1 MNLKQAPVT
10 ESSWDRLRDRFML
23 KYENFRIRLRRQL
36 GSDDLACETLQET
49 WLQLQ
54 RAVGPRAI
62 ERPDAYLY
70 ATALNVAAGLKRS
83 EARHA
88 SRVEVEAAMD
98 LADQAAGPLDVVAS
112 RFDIEELERAI
123 EEMPDRRRTI
133 LLAAR
138 VELLPIQVIAE
149 QLGLSRRSVQE
160 ELKRAIEHCAARL
173 GRGTNSSSAP

>member
-1 MNLKQAPVT
+1 MT
-10 ESSWDRLRDRFML
+10 DSSWDRLRDRFTV
-23 KYENFRIRLRRQL
+23 KYENFRTRLRRRL
-36 GSDDLACETLQET
+36 GSDDLAREALQET
-49 WLQLQ
+49 WLQLA

-62 ERPDAYLY
+62 ERPDAYLF

-98 LADQAAGPLDVVAS
+98 LADEAAGPLEVVES

-123 EEMPDRRRTI
+123 DEMPHRRRMI
-133 LLAAR
+133 LLSAR
-138 VELLPIQVIAE
+138 VELLPIQEIADR
-149 QLGLSRRSVQE
+149 LGLSRRSVQE

-173 GRGTNSSSAP
+173 GRGEVRRSDPERED